1 MFDYQVAKEE
11 SEQHAV
17 NPAVIK
23 VIGCGGGGGNAVNMM
38 IDANVQGVEFIALN
52 TDGQDLDKSKA
63 ERKIQIGLK
72 NARGLGAGGR
82 PELGEEAAK
91 ESETEIKEILEGSN
105 MVFITAGMGGGTGTG
120 SAPVVARIARELG
133 ALTVAVVTYPF
144 TWEGKT
150 RSQNADEGIKR
161 LKAEVDSL
169 IVIPNDKI
177 DELREDLP
185 VKLAFQAVTDILR
198 QGVQGITDIIMR
210 PGLINRD
217 FKDVESIMK
226 GQGEALLGI
235 GIGKGENRALDA
247 AQDAINNPL
256 LKDTHIDGARN
267 ILINVCGGNDIRR
280 SEPKIIAD
288 FIRSRASE
296 DANIIYGLLIDENM
310 EDEISVTVI
319 ATGLEVPGKS
329 ASSAPSA
336 KTAQA
341 KRDDTFVSS
350 GEFVTVAN
358 PLRAQ
363 QSAPRPE
370 PIRPRGDLSDVLGGS
385 VYEEPSARPQVVP
398 QPQVARVPQP
408 QPVQSQPPV
417 QKKNDFAPPAD
428 ENIDVN
434 DLDKPAIWRRNLTR
448 EINLGR
454 K

>member
-63 ERKIQIGLK
+63 VRKIQIGLK

-185 VKLAFQAVTDILR
+185 VKLAFQAV
-198 QGVQGITDIIMR
+198 
-210 PGLINRD
+210 
-217 FKDVESIMK
+217 
-226 GQGEALLGI
+226 
-235 GIGKGENRALDA
+235 
-247 AQDAINNPL
+247 
-256 LKDTHIDGARN
+256 
-267 ILINVCGGNDIRR
+267 
-280 SEPKIIAD
+280 
-288 FIRSRASE
+288 
-296 DANIIYGLLIDENM
+296 
-310 EDEISVTVI
+310 
-319 ATGLEVPGKS
+319 
-329 ASSAPSA
+329 
-336 KTAQA
+336 
-341 KRDDTFVSS
+341 
-350 GEFVTVAN
+350 
-358 PLRAQ
+358 
-363 QSAPRPE
+363 
-370 PIRPRGDLSDVLGGS
+370 
-385 VYEEPSARPQVVP
+385 
-398 QPQVARVPQP
+398 
-408 QPVQSQPPV
+408 
-417 QKKNDFAPPAD
+417 
-428 ENIDVN
+428 
-434 DLDKPAIWRRNLTR
+434 
-448 EINLGR
+448 
-454 K
+454 